1 MNDYL
6 FIIPIA
12 IALIVGV
19 VSPGPSFI
27 YIAQTAMAT
36 SRSQG
41 IATSLGLGTG
51 AVIYTM
57 VASLGLFFVLE
68 TIPWIY
74 IGLKFAGGLYLCY
87 LAYKIWISANEPLD
101 STEVE
106 GEVNASDKKVSFTKA
121 YLSGLFIQL
130 SNPKTAVVIG
140 GIIMAFLPSEV
151 PAYSYLLLGLLA
163 FVIDAGWYSI
173 VTIALTTAKAQKVYL
188 RFKKGISRVASGL
201 LGLLGAKLILNQ

>member
-1 MNDYL
+1 MNEYL
-6 FIIPIA
+6 FMIPIA
-12 IALIVGV
+12 IALLIGV

-51 AVIYTM
+51 AVIFTM

-68 TIPWIY
+68 TIPWLY

-87 LAYKIWISANEPLD
+87 LAYKIWNSASEPLD
-101 STEVE
+101 NS
-106 GEVNASDKKVSFTKA
+106 EVNASDKKVSFTKA

-163 FVIDAGWYSI
+163 FLIDAGWYSI

-188 RFKKGISRVASGL
+188 KFKKGISRVASGL
-201 LGLLGAKLILNQ
+201 LGLLGVKLILNQ

>member
-6 FIIPIA
+6 FMIPIA
-12 IALIVGV
+12 IALMVGV

-57 VASLGLFFVLE
+57 VASLGLLFVLE
-68 TIPWIY
+68 TVPWIY

-87 LAYKIWISANEPLD
+87 LAYKIWNSANEPLD
-101 STEVE
+101 STEV
-106 GEVNASDKKVSFTKA
+106 EVNASDKKVSFTKA

-173 VTIALTTAKAQKVYL
+173 VTIALTTVKAQKVYL
-188 RFKKGISRVASGL
+188 KFKKGISRVASGL
-201 LGLLGAKLILNQ
+201 LGLLGVKLILNQ

>member
-1 MNDYL
+1 MNEYL
-6 FIIPIA
+6 FMIPIA
-12 IALIVGV
+12 IALMVGV

-51 AVIYTM
+51 AVIYTL

-68 TIPWIY
+68 TVPWIY

-87 LAYKIWISANEPLD
+87 LATKIWNSANEPLD
-101 STEVE
+101 SSEE
-106 GEVNASDKKVSFTKA
+106 YEVNASNKKVSFTKA

-151 PAYSYLLLGLLA
+151 PAYSYLLLALLA

-173 VTIALTTAKAQKVYL
+173 VTVALATAKAQKVYL
-188 RFKKGISRVASGL
+188 KFKKGISRVASGL
-201 LGLLGAKLILNQ
+201 LGLLGVKLIFNQ